1 MNMEPETLDR
11 DERINLSPLLTYTAR
26 YWWVVV
32 ICIAVGMGLSLLF
45 LKIKS
50 PAFTVHATVA
60 LNQQDDEGGTLG
72 GGLQN
77 ILSSMSLGGPG
88 YRTPEDEIMRMTSQ
102 STLKEAAKR
111 SGIYFTAWSKSG
123 LLSRKQWYY
132 GDSPVKIDI
141 PVDVVDTLRIATLFH
156 LKYNGASKNWTL
168 SIKQRKKT
176 ISNGD
181 IPGLPYLAKTPAG
194 IFRIDTTSLF
204 NPSEDLNF
212 YATIQGTDEAAQDLK
227 ENLDIGRESKKSN
240 IIWMQ
245 IDDANT
251 NRAKAV
257 LNNLIEIY
265 NENALDV
272 THQQARQT
280 VDFIDSR
287 LATLYSQLDKSE
299 SDIQNFKESHNVMN
313 PDVEAEYI
321 YKSKSAAEE
330 SKVDLLAKANV
341 VRLAVEF
348 LSDPANRYAV
358 VPFTP
363 DMPSDPLKAY
373 NELVLQRMKL
383 ASTVKGTSQPLNLL
397 SEQIDA
403 MRQSVLASLKAYLDA
418 TNSSLSSV
426 KKISGYA
433 DSRISN
439 APAIEKQLTGL
450 LRDRYIKNMLYGYLL
465 QKREEAEMRLNR
477 NVDAGQVIDSAYDD
491 IKPSSPNKPLVLAG
505 GFLFGLLMGFGC
517 LKAMMAIGIP
527 KSKVADPS

>member
-1 MNMEPETLDR
+1 MNKEPETLDR
-11 DERINLSPLLTYTAR
+11 DEKVNFIPILSYAAR

-32 ICIAVGMGLSLLF
+32 ICLAVGIGLSLLF
-45 LKIKS
+45 LKIKN
-50 PAFTVHATVA
+50 PAYTVHAIIA
-60 LNQQDDEGGTLG
+60 LNQQDDEGGSLG
-72 GGLQN
+72 GGLQS

-102 STLKEAAKR
+102 TNLKEAAKR
-111 SGIYFTAWSKSG
+111 SGIFFTAWSKSG
-123 LLSRKQWYY
+123 MLSRKHWYY

-141 PVDVVDTLRIATLFH
+141 PAAVVDTLRVSSLFH
-156 LKYNGASKNWTL
+156 LKYNSASKKWSL

-176 ISNGD
+176 ITDGD
-181 IPGLPYLAKTPAG
+181 IPGLPYLAKTPVG
-194 IFRIDTTSLF
+194 MFRIDTTSLF

-212 YATIQGTDEAAQDLK
+212 YANIRGTDEAAQDLR
-227 ENLDIGRESKKSN
+227 EDIDIGRESKKSN

-245 IDDANT
+245 IEDANT
-251 NRAKAV
+251 DRAKAV
-257 LNNLIEIY
+257 LNNLIGIY

-313 PDVEAEYI
+313 PEAEAEYI

-330 SKVDLLAKANV
+330 SKVELIAKADV
-341 VRLAVEF
+341 VRLAIEF

-383 ASTVKGTSQPLNLL
+383 ASTVKGTSQPLNLI

-403 MRQSVLASLKAYLDA
+403 MRQSVLASLRAYLDA

-426 KKISGYA
+426 RKISGYA

-477 NVDAGQVIDSAYDD
+477 NVDPGLVIDNAYDD
-491 IKPSSPNKPLVLAG
+491 IKPSSPNKPLVVAS
-505 GFLFGLLMGFGC
+505 GFIFGLILAFGC
-517 LKAMMAIGIP
+517 LKAMMALGIH
-527 KSKVADPS
+527 KYKADDPS